1 MNDAVRPDEKLP
13 KSEII
18 RKKADFNEVF
28 EKGRS
33 WNGQILKC
41 LYAKSNRRMVGF
53 VVSRRFGNAVHRN
66 RAKRMM
72 REAWRKNRHG
82 IGGYIVVLMPRSGMK
97 KAGGIEVES
106 ELRRFLSCGALC

>member
-1 MNDAVRPDEKLP
+1 MNEAVRPDEKLP

-18 RKKADFNEVF
+18 RKKSDFNEVF

-66 RAKRMM
+66 RAKRLM
-72 REAWRKNRHG
+72 REAYRRNRHG
-82 IGGYIVVLMPRSGMK
+82 ISAYYVVLMPRNGMK
-97 KAGGIEVES
+97 KAGGLEVES
-106 ELRRFLSCGALC
+106 EFRRFLSCVPLG

>member
-1 MNDAVRPDEKLP
+1 MNDTVRPDEKLP

-18 RKKADFNEVF
+18 RKKSDFNEVF

-72 REAWRKNRHG
+72 REAWRRNRNE
-82 IGGYIVVLMPRSGMK
+82 IGGFIVVLMPRSGMK
-97 KAGGIEVES
+97 KAGGLEVEA
-106 ELRRFLSCGALC
+106 EFRRFLSCGALN

>member
-82 IGGYIVVLMPRSGMK
+82 IGGYLVVLMPRSGMK
-97 KAGGIEVES
+97 KAGGLEVES
-106 ELRRFLSCGALC
+106 ELRRFLSCGALG